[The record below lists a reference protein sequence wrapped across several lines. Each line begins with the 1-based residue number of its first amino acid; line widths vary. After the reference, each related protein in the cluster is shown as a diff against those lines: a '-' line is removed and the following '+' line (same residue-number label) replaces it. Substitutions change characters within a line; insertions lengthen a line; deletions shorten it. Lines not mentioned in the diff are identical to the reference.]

1 MTALLTANSNDSG
14 DRKSPEKDLYT
25 YLIRPVGPITTVGS
39 EEHPVELV
47 MKADLTRR
55 DGTAR
60 RHVLRVRPTEKQP
73 DIVERVRSLLSRDV
87 PVRMVVRMVRVVR
100 AKGDTTGVRVN
111 AIAETLLEP
120 KRAPEGVQLDLF
132 G

>member
-1 MTALLTANSNDSG
+1 MTALLAANSNDPEG
-14 DRKSPEKDLYT
+14 RKSPARDLYT
-25 YLIRPVGPITTVGS
+25 YLIRPIGPITTIGS
-39 EEHPVELV
+39 EEHPEELV
-47 MKADLTRR
+47 MTAALTRR

-73 DIVERVRSLLSRDV
+73 DMVERVRSLLSRDV
-87 PVRMVVRMVRVVR
+87 PVRMVVRMERIVRTKD
-100 AKGDTTGVRVN
+100 ANPGVRVN

-120 KRAPEGVQLDLF
+120 RRAPEGVQLDLF